1 MNLGQQEEDVSR
13 SKIMLLTAL
22 AMLAFAGNSILCR
35 LALKTTAIDP
45 ASFTSVRM
53 VSAAAMLALI
63 LRWRR
68 IDPRNGGNWKSAAA
82 LFAYAAGFSLA
93 YVNLTAATGALLL
106 FGAVQISMISISLWR
121 GEKMSLP
128 QIAGFALALAGLV
141 VLVFPGLAAPPITSS
156 ALIIGAGVAWGVYS
170 LRGRGVGDPTA
181 VTAGNFIRTVPVTL
195 AFSLIALSQFS
206 PDKLGFVYAVL
217 SGAVTSGIGYA
228 IWYHALP
235 KLKPMEASIVQLS
248 VPIIAAFGGIILLGE
263 TLTLRLFLAALAVLG
278 GILLVTVEKTRAAAQ
293 RT

>member
-1 MNLGQQEEDVSR
+1 LKSGQQGENLSR
-13 SKIMLLTAL
+13 SKIVLLSAL

-45 ASFTSVRM
+45 ASFTTVRM
-53 VSAAAMLALI
+53 VSAAVMLALI
-63 LRWRR
+63 LRWRG
-68 IDPRNGGNWKSAAA
+68 IDPRSGGNWKSAAA

-121 GEKMSLP
+121 GDKISLP

-141 VLVFPGLAAPPITSS
+141 VLVFPGLAAPPLTSS
-156 ALIIGAGVAWGVYS
+156 ALMISAGVAWGVYS
-170 LRGRGVGDPTA
+170 WRGRGIGDPTT
-181 VTAGNFIRTVPVTL
+181 VTAGNFIRTVPMTL
-195 AFSLIALSQFS
+195 AFSLIEMSQSS

-228 IWYHALP
+228 IWYRTLP
-235 KLKPMEASIVQLS
+235 KLKSMEAAIMQLS
-248 VPIIAAFGGIILLGE
+248 VPIIAAFGGIMLLGE
-263 TLTLRLFLAALAVLG
+263 TPTLRLLLAAMAVLG
-278 GILLVTVEKTRAAAQ
+278 GILLVTVEKNRAAAQ
-293 RT
+293 RV

>member
-1 MNLGQQEEDVSR
+1 LNLGLQEENLSR
-13 SKIMLLTAL
+13 SKIMLPTAL

-45 ASFTSVRM
+45 ASFTTVRM

-63 LRWRR
+63 LLWRGM
-68 IDPRNGGNWKSAAA
+68 DPRSGGNWKSAAA

-106 FGAVQISMISISLWR
+106 FGAVQISMISMSLWR

-156 ALIIGAGVAWGVYS
+156 ALMIGAGVAWGVYS

-181 VTAGNFIRTVPVTL
+181 VTAGNFIRTVPMTL
-195 AFSLIALSQFS
+195 AFSLVALSQSS
-206 PDKLGFVYAVL
+206 PDKLGLVYAVL

-248 VPIIAAFGGIILLGE
+248 AGRNFDTASVCGSAGRARRHSAGNGRENPRRR
-263 TLTLRLFLAALAVLG
+263 TTRL
-278 GILLVTVEKTRAAAQ
+278 KPRAGY
-293 RT
+293 